1 MSQENVEVV
10 RRLYSLLTDRGAWRR
25 REYDDVFLEY
35 CSADYEL
42 IPPPAYPDAATSYRG
57 LEGVHQ
63 WERLIDEIW
72 IDWDFEAERFFD
84 AGDEVAVFVRTSGT
98 ARQSGA
104 AVEISAAHVVT
115 VQDGRSR
122 GPRCSLIATKPSTP
136 WGCGSSNRGTRGR
149 GGVHAAAYALRVT
162 VERPHVYAHLDMD
175 AFYVSVELQRRPEL
189 RGLPVVVAGS
199 GPARGRHD
207 RQLRGAQVRRLLGHA
222 GRAGAAAVSR
232 RDLRHARLRPL
243 PRPLA
248 RRDGRPSQ
256 PRERVEVVGLDEA
269 YLDLTGLDRHRSAA
283 RRVKDAVRTETGL
296 TCSVGLGPNKL
307 VAKVAS
313 DAEKPDGFVE
323 LTAEEARIRFAEASP
338 GLVPG
343 IGPKTV
349 ARLGQLGIATLGR
362 LGTTSDAQLSEWFGT
377 RLGPHLGALARF
389 EDERLIETVRVA
401 KSESRETTFDR
412 DLSGLPQLEP
422 VLERLTSELCETL
435 ARAERRGRTI
445 GIKVRFDDF
454 TTVTRARS
462 LDAAVNEAKAV
473 GTVAL
478 DLLRRLDPAR
488 PVRLLGVRVA
498 GLDEELAQAVA
509 DDQLTLSL

>member
-1 MSQENVEVV
+1 
-10 RRLYSLLTDRGAWRR
+10 
-25 REYDDVFLEY
+25 
-35 CSADYEL
+35 
-42 IPPPAYPDAATSYRG
+42 
-57 LEGVHQ
+57 
-63 WERLIDEIW
+63 
-72 IDWDFEAERFFD
+72 
-84 AGDEVAVFVRTSGT
+84 
-98 ARQSGA
+98 
-104 AVEISAAHVVT
+104 
-115 VQDGRSR
+115 
-122 GPRCSLIATKPSTP
+122 
-136 WGCGSSNRGTRGR
+136 
-149 GGVHAAAYALRVT
+149 
-162 VERPHVYAHLDMD
+162 MD

-189 RGLPVVVAGS
+189 RGLPVVVAGG
-199 GPARGRHD
+199 GPRAVVTTASYEARRFGVVSATPAER
-207 RQLRGAQVRRLLGHA
+207 ARRLCPDAIFVAPDFEHY
-222 GRAGAAAVSR
+222 RARSRDVMAV
-232 RDLRHARLRPL
+232 LRSHV
-243 PRPLA
+243 
-248 RRDGRPSQ
+248 
-256 PRERVEVVGLDEA
+256 ERVEVVGLDEA
-269 YLDLTGLDRHRSAA
+269 YLDLTGFARHRSAA
-283 RRVKDAVRTETGL
+283 RRVKEAVKAETGL

-323 LTAEEARIRFAEASP
+323 LTADEARIRFAEASP

-362 LGTTSDAQLSEWFGT
+362 LGTTSDAQLSEWFGA

-401 KSESRETTFDR
+401 KSESRETTFDH
-412 DLSGLPQLEP
+412 DLNGLPQLEP

-462 LDAAVNEAKAV
+462 LDAAVNEVGPV

-498 GLDEELAQAVA
+498 GLDEESAQAVA